1 MRTPDSIY
9 EEIKRKII
17 NLDLLPGTKVREED
31 LASEYNISR
40 TPIRGVIS
48 RLVKDSLLEVAPKK
62 GTYVSRIDVSNIND
76 YIYVRKSVE
85 ESALELVC
93 QNITEQQIIELEEIL
108 QMQKDIMQMEPSI
121 NKSKMFFHNDNSF
134 HAKLFKIAN
143 LEGVWRII
151 HTNAIPLNRA
161 RIMANLR
168 ATPQVE
174 KIYEQHLLMLDCI
187 RNKDIIGAK
196 KAAST
201 HMEGGFE
208 GINELVEKYNEYFIL

>member
-17 NLDLLPGTKVREED
+17 NLDLLPGTKIREED
-31 LASEYNISR
+31 LADEYNMSR

-62 GTYVSRIDVSNIND
+62 GTYVSKIDVSNIND

-85 ESALELVC
+85 ESVLVLVC
-93 QNITEQQIIELEEIL
+93 NKITQQQIIELEEIL
-108 QMQKDIMQMEPSI
+108 HMQKDIMKMEPSI
-121 NKSKMFFHNDNSF
+121 NKSKMFFHNDNYF
-134 HAKLFKIAN
+134 HAKLFNIAN
-143 LEGVWRII
+143 LDGVWHII

-168 ATPQVE
+168 SNPEVE
-174 KIYEQHLLMLDCI
+174 KIYEQHQIMLECI
-187 RNKDIIGAK
+187 RNKDVDGAK
-196 KAAST
+196 KAASK
-201 HMEGGFE
+201 HMEDGFE
-208 GINELVEKYNEYFIL
+208 GIHEIVKKYNEYFI

>member
-1 MRTPDSIY
+1 MLVRTPDSIY

-134 HAKLFKIAN
+134 HAKLFTIAN
-143 LEGVWRII
+143 LEGVWKII
-151 HTNAIPLNRA
+151 HTNAIPLNR
-161 RIMANLR
+161 
-168 ATPQVE
+168 
-174 KIYEQHLLMLDCI
+174 
-187 RNKDIIGAK
+187 
-196 KAAST
+196 S
-201 HMEGGFE
+201 
-208 GINELVEKYNEYFIL
+208 